1 MNAGAGGG
9 MTAWTPAHSNTLLQQ
24 RVLGVNFHAIAAENR
39 AEVTHRLR
47 RAAELGTSLDPEQPV
62 PSTASGASQGQ
73 STASGASQGQS
84 STPTIFV
91 AFYDG
96 YRDTGLFGAEL
107 CADLGIRAYFFP
119 IFASADPQRAQ
130 LSDDDL
136 AQIATAH
143 ELCFH
148 SNSHFGAEQVTP
160 ETVAREVLGPVERL
174 RAITGDVP
182 RIAAWRGGTRFD
194 DQTLGDR
201 TIRDLGVRF
210 QVSNWSIERIPELR
224 PA

>member
-1 MNAGAGGG
+1 MSELAGGVRNEVGGGG
-9 MTAWTPAHSNTLLQQ
+9 MSAWTPAHSNALLQQ

-39 AEVTHRLR
+39 GEVTQRLR
-47 RAAELGTSLDPEQPV
+47 LAAQL
-62 PSTASGASQGQ
+62 GASVDPDQPDHDGEPQ
-73 STASGASQGQS
+73 V
-84 STPTIFV
+84 FV

-130 LSDDDL
+130 LSDADL

-148 SNSHFGAEQVTP
+148 SHSHFGADQVTP
-160 ETVAREVLGPVERL
+160 ETVSREVLDPIERM
-174 RAITGDVP
+174 RAITGQVP

-210 QVSNWSIERIPELR
+210 QVSNWSVERMPGAR